1 MLTSTEIVERRSRIF
16 CRDEGIHLTV
26 TRREAKSLRATKV
39 GLGYSC
45 DERVA
50 VTHAACFLHSCRP
63 TPISCWCPGPFP
75 GASCNPLN
83 CYWNNGAESAKP
95 VWPERAAQLLAGR
108 ISNIRPK
115 AGCWDDPGLRPF
127 AFRSGSW
134 ASLFVGIPVINQH
147 AFHHDDTAEMALARA
162 EDRTHSAPRN
172 LLEDLVVPETRVGVF
187 IRFGRGVCRDS
198 RSQTL
203 HLRSARPGANT
214 GGKVRSSHGTR
225 FDNAGTRSVGA

>member
-50 VTHAACFLHSCRP
+50 VTHAACFLHSCCP

-134 ASLFVGIPVINQH
+134 ASLFVGIPVI
-147 AFHHDDTAEMALARA
+147 T
-162 EDRTHSAPRN
+162 S
-172 LLEDLVVPETRVGVF
+172 
-187 IRFGRGVCRDS
+187 
-198 RSQTL
+198 
-203 HLRSARPGANT
+203 
-214 GGKVRSSHGTR
+214 TR
-225 FDNAGTRSVGA
+225 FTTTIRRKWRWRARKIAPILLRAISSRIS